1 MKNDYQIVTFKD
13 RKIRRQWDEK
23 EEKWYF
29 SVIDVIEAL
38 TDSTIPKRYWSDLKN
53 KLKNE
58 GSQVYEKIVQ
68 LKFIASERWKV
79 KIDSEVIVQPQSPVG
94 EPCLQIID
102 YMNWAIQRAY
112 VKNEDRYLKFV
123 EEKISFLVDIY
134 DTDKYPKNFYNR
146 RNKFDLIKISPL

>member
-13 RKIRRQWDEK
+13 KKIRRQWDEK

-68 LKFIASERWKV
+68 LKFIASDGK
-79 KIDSEVIVQPQSPVG
+79 K
-94 EPCLQIID
+94 
-102 YMNWAIQRAY
+102 
-112 VKNEDRYLKFV
+112 
-123 EEKISFLVDIY
+123 
-134 DTDKYPKNFYNR
+134 
-146 RNKFDLIKISPL
+146 